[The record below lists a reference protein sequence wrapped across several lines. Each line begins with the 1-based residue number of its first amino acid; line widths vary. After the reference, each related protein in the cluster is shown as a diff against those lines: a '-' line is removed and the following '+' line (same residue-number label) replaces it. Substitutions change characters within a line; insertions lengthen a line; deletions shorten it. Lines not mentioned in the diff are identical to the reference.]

1 MEKFFEV
8 KGTTIEK
15 FEKVIF
21 KGGVIPVLVIVLPT
35 TVLAN
40 GKAAGVGVA
49 LASIYL
55 FVFYFITQM
64 RK

>member
-15 FEKVIF
+15 IEKVIF
-21 KGGVIPVLVIVLPT
+21 KVGVIPILITIVM
-35 TVLAN
+35 AN
-40 GKAAGVGVA
+40 VKATILGIA

-55 FVFYFITQM
+55 FVFFFITQM
-64 RK
+64 KK